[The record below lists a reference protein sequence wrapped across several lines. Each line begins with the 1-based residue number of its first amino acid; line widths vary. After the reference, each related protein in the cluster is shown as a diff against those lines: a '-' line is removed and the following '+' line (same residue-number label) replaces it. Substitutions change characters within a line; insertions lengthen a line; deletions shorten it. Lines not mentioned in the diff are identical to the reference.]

1 MSATLITAGAFLAV
15 GVVVGAVH
23 AGLLYRAVML
33 FAGAPRLP
41 ATVALN
47 VARFGFVIA
56 AFWLIAQQ
64 GATAL
69 IAAAL
74 GFTFAVIGARFVVEH
89 G

>member
-1 MSATLITAGAFLAV
+1 MSATLVTVGAFLAV
-15 GVVVGAVH
+15 GIVVGAVH

-33 FAGAPRLP
+33 FAGTPRLS

-56 AFWLIAQQ
+56 AFWLVAQE

-69 IAAAL
+69 VAAAI
-74 GFTFAVIGARFVVEH
+74 GFTFAVIGARFAVEH
-89 G
+89 E